1 MFLEDGRG
9 LGIVQ
14 QTIVQ
19 TTLWGVVGLRTE
31 INYFAHIAVGKVLLL
46 TKYCDYEKEII
57 RSSVKRKGS
66 LS

>member
-9 LGIVQ
+9 LGIAQ
-14 QTIVQ
+14 LTTVQ
-19 TTLWGVVGLRTE
+19 TTLWGVVVFRTG
-31 INYFAHIAVGKVLLL
+31 IKQLAHIAVGKFLLL

-66 LS
+66 LP

>member
-19 TTLWGVVGLRTE
+19 TTLWGVVVFRTG
-31 INYFAHIAVGKVLLL
+31 IK
-46 TKYCDYEKEII
+46 
-57 RSSVKRKGS
+57 
-66 LS
+66 

>member
-19 TTLWGVVGLRTE
+19 TTLWGVVVFRTG
-31 INYFAHIAVGKVLLL
+31 IKQLTHMAVGKVQLFTKFNNYARQQVFLLHHF
-46 TKYCDYEKEII
+46 
-57 RSSVKRKGS
+57 RKW
-66 LS
+66 

>member
-19 TTLWGVVGLRTE
+19 TILWGVVGLRTE

-46 TKYCDYEKEII
+46 TKYQ
-57 RSSVKRKGS
+57 R
-66 LS
+66 L